1 MEQRMTVGV
10 LGATS
15 PVGAQVLKQLIE
27 IGMVDVVAF
36 SRKHVERSM
45 GPSRWVSL
53 SGLDVDALR
62 SQVGE
67 IKIWI
72 AASPIWI
79 LPEHFAMLAQLG
91 AQRVVCV
98 SSTSRFTKATSSS
111 PYEERIVQQLAEGE
125 RALVDWASGQGIS
138 WTILRPTLIYG
149 RSTDRNLSEIVKII
163 RKLRF
168 FPLFGKA
175 QGLRQPIYVDDVAG
189 ACVQAAFSSNAA
201 NKSYNISGAEQLSYR
216 EMVTRVF
223 TAMGKKPRFL
233 TISLPLFNFA
243 LFFLKKI
250 PRYKNWNADMVL
262 RMNRDMVFDH
272 DEARRDFGF
281 NPQRFSLSERDVQ

>member
-67 IKIWI
+67 IKVWI

-98 SSTSRFTKATSSS
+98 SSTSRFTKTTSSS
-111 PYEERIVQQLAEGE
+111 PYEERIVQQLADGE
-125 RALVDWASGQGIS
+125 RALVGWASGQGIS

-243 LFFLKKI
+243 LLFLRKI

-272 DEARRDFGF
+272 GEAKRDFGF

>member
-15 PVGAQVLKQLIE
+15 PVGTQVLKQLIE
-27 IGMVDVVAF
+27 KGMDVVAF
-36 SRKHVERSM
+36 SRKRVESST
-45 GPSRWVSL
+45 GPLRWVSL
-53 SGLDVDALR
+53 DGLDVDALR

-79 LPEHFAMLAQLG
+79 LPEHFAMLEQLG
-91 AQRVVCV
+91 ASRVVCV
-98 SSTSRFTKATSSS
+98 SSTSRFTKTTSSS
-111 PYEERIVQQLAEGE
+111 PYEERVVQQLVGGE
-125 RALVDWASGQGIS
+125 HALRDWASGRGVS
-138 WTILRPTLIYG
+138 WTVLRPTLIYG

-175 QGLRQPIYVDDVAG
+175 HGLRQPIYVDDVAG
-189 ACVQAAFSSNAA
+189 ACVQAAFSASAA
-201 NKSYNISGAEQLSYR
+201 NKAYNISGAEQLSYK

-223 TAMGKKPRFL
+223 AAMGQKPRLL
-233 TISLPLFNFA
+233 TINLAFFNFA
-243 LFFLKKI
+243 LLFLKKI

-272 DEARRDFGF
+272 DEASRDFGF
-281 NPQRFSLSERDVQ
+281 KPQRFSLTEEDVQ